1 MNLASLL
8 PSLPWT
14 RALPATRAVV
24 PSRAD
29 AQEAEWIREAQGGSP
44 DDFARLVD
52 RYGDLVY
59 ECVLRIVRSPE
70 TAEEVAQDAF
80 VKAWRALP
88 DFRGDSRFST
98 WLYTIATRRALDV
111 LRTQQRR
118 GEHETVVEPEIL
130 EATVDES
137 AGPAGAEKRRLERVL
152 AKLDP
157 LRRAVVTLYYLRDL
171 SVGEISN
178 SLDLPEGTVKTH
190 LHRARRELRRAWERE
205 TAREARRGLPEL

>member
-1 MNLASLL
+1 MNLTSFL
-8 PSLPWT
+8 PSLTWT
-14 RALPATRAVV
+14 RALIGAPAAPAT
-24 PSRAD
+24 SD

-44 DDFARLVD
+44 DDFGRLVE

-70 TAEEVAQDAF
+70 VAEEVAQDAF

-111 LRTQQRR
+111 VRSQRRR
-118 GEHETVVEPEIL
+118 GEHETLVEPERL
-130 EATVDES
+130 DATIDETP
-137 AGPAGAEKRRLERVL
+137 GPAGAEKRRLERVL
-152 AKLDP
+152 ADLDP

-171 SVGEISN
+171 SVAEISQ

-190 LHRARRELRRAWERE
+190 LHRARKELRRAWDRE